1 MKLEIN
7 SSTVK
12 LATSLALIGCA
23 VVLYWKLS
31 PENDSHE
38 ENAYF
43 YDLTEQKLF
52 VAPRKSIPPING
64 LHGKA
69 KAGVRAVVVST
80 SGDPSDEKHRKI
92 GYLETYTPELKAIFE
107 EVQRARLE
115 GRAAEARIDR
125 GQVPRNTL
133 VRRLLDT
140 EWHPLDSPEGEKIA
154 SDWNIAGPDG
164 RMPVICS
171 P

>member
-1 MKLEIN
+1 MKLRIN
-7 SSTVK
+7 AASGK
-12 LATSLALIGCA
+12 LAISLALIGLA
-23 VVLYWKLS
+23 VFLYWKLS
-31 PENDSHE
+31 PEDENHD

-52 VAPRKSIPPING
+52 VAPRKSIPPIDG
-64 LHGKA
+64 LHGKP
-69 KAGVRAVVVST
+69 KAGVRAVVISL
-80 SGDPSDEKHRKI
+80 SGDPSDERHRKI

-125 GQVPRNTL
+125 SQVPRNTL
-133 VRRLLDT
+133 VRRLQDT
-140 EWHPLDSPEGEKIA
+140 EWHSLASPEGEKIT
-154 SDWNIAGPDG
+154 SDWNVAGTDG